1 MYGRKFN
8 YNCQAIQV
16 VGEGCYVSKESME
29 ENMPPGHRPSYL
41 CIEDP
46 LVPGNDVGKSSYG
59 AIQVQQAF
67 DWAYSQ
73 LSRAVRKNCSVG
85 TVLARIVQVDEETIN
100 YRTWIKL
107 NHPLHHQEDDEDDDE
122 EEEEEEEEEI
132 PALLSCDRLD
142 PDSDQAS
149 CRSSSPEVSHPQ
161 EAGEDSSPDCLE
173 ESGSSPGT
181 GRSSPGVAPATPS
194 SAMSISPA
202 NSEVGS
208 RLINS
213 NMGTGGGGGGGSQN
227 SSTSSLPSRGSFN
240 SKQRY
245 SWGKNKKGIPDRAD
259 LDQNWRQTGSGPAS
273 DKSSSSSGSSEGRR
287 EKTVAESRADLDQ
300 NWRNHETPDLANNG
314 NPVNALPPSGAK
326 NRKNKSQKSNL
337 ERGGLL

>member
-1 MYGRKFN
+1 M
-8 YNCQAIQV
+8 
-16 VGEGCYVSKESME
+16 SKESME

-59 AIQVQQAF
+59 AIQVQQSF

-85 TVLARIVQVDEETIN
+85 TILARIVQVDEETIN

-107 NHPLHHQEDDEDDDE
+107 NHPLHHQEEDEE

-149 CRSSSPEVSHPQ
+149 CRSSSPEVSQHQQ
-161 EAGEDSSPDCLE
+161 EAGDSSPDCLE

-213 NMGTGGGGGGGSQN
+213 NLGPGGGSQN

-245 SWGKNKKGIPDRAD
+245 SWGKNKKGLPDRAD
-259 LDQNWRQTGSGPAS
+259 LDHNWRQTASGPAS
-273 DKSSSSSGSSEGRR
+273 DKSTSSSGSSEGRR
-287 EKTVAESRADLDQ
+287 EREREKAVAESRADMDQ
-300 NWRNHETPDLANNG
+300 NWRNHESPDLANG
-314 NPVNALPPSGAK
+314 NPVNSLPPSGAK
-326 NRKNKSQKSNL
+326 NRKNKSQKSNI
-337 ERGGLL
+337 ERGGLCFISSKREIFYYFFF

>member
-1 MYGRKFN
+1 MEMFCFLEFFELYGRKFN

-85 TVLARIVQVDEETIN
+85 TTLARIVQVDEETIN

-107 NHPLHHQEDDEDDDE
+107 NHPLRHQ
-122 EEEEEEEEEI
+122 EEEEEEEI
-132 PALLSCDRLD
+132 PALLSCHRLE

-149 CRSSSPEVSHPQ
+149 CRSSSPEVSRQP
-161 EAGEDSSPDCLE
+161 EAGEDSPDCLE

-181 GRSSPGVAPATPS
+181 GRSSPGAAPATPS

-213 NMGTGGGGGGGSQN
+213 NMAAGGGGGSQN

-245 SWGKNKKGIPDRAD
+245 SWGKNKKGLPDRAD
-259 LDQNWRQTGSGPAS
+259 LDHNWRQSASGPAS
-273 DKSSSSSGSSEGRR
+273 DKSSSSGSSEGRR
-287 EKTVAESRADLDQ
+287 EKTLAESRADLDQ
-300 NWRNHETPDLANNG
+300 NWRNHETPDLANG
-314 NPVNALPPSGAK
+314 NQVNALPPSGAK
-326 NRKNKSQKSNL
+326 NRKNKSQKSNT
-337 ERGGLL
+337 ERGG